1 MRRRKRIWDFWQEWA
16 DMMAEGDAGG
26 EKGRHSSHGGPGRH
40 GGPSHPFPPDPEE
53 LREFFRSFMGTPPGE
68 HWLFGARRFKPW
80 RMGDWLFNPFVSA
93 LLSKSGG
100 LLPLYTL
107 HLLSDAPHYGNEI
120 ITTLAERTSEQGLA
134 NPAAVYPLLAEMEAR
149 GFVESDWDDPVKRTT
164 RQYTITRAG
173 REELARLKAIMRPKL
188 REAIEVLKDLLD
200 ELEDDNEELEND
212 E

>member
-1 MRRRKRIWDFWQEWA
+1 
-16 DMMAEGDAGG
+16 MMAE
-26 EKGRHSSHGGPGRH
+26 HGQAAHESGQPGR
-40 GGPSHPFPPDPEE
+40 PPEFPPAPEE
-53 LREFFRSFMGTPPGE
+53 LKEFFRAFMGTPPGE

-100 LLPLYTL
+100 LLPLYAL
-107 HLLSDAPHYGNEI
+107 HLLRDAPRYGNEI
-120 ITTLAERTSEQGLA
+120 ITILGERTSEQGLV
-134 NPAAVYPLLAEMEAR
+134 NPAAVYPLLADMEAR

-164 RQYTITRAG
+164 RRYTITEAG

-200 ELEDDNEELEND
+200 ELEDNPLEDNALEDDPGDYEELSDD